1 VLRATLRV
9 EGLGRMLLFP
19 SQHLLDACFCPGLGL
34 SYAPARRLFT
44 RAASYGGQGGSRSQR
59 REQQQ
64 QRPSCTLLAPAH
76 AVQAAFKS
84 AMLALGLRS

>member
-1 VLRATLRV
+1 MRATLRA
-9 EGLGRMLLFP
+9 EGLGRVLLFP

-34 SYAPARRLFT
+34 AHAPARRLFT
-44 RAASYGGQGGSRSQR
+44 RAASYGGRDGSRNQR

-64 QRPSCTLLAPAH
+64 QRASCTLLAPAH

-84 AMLALGLRS
+84 ANACPGACVN